1 MNHQFQID
9 NLDKKILK
17 FLMKDARVS
26 FLEIARQ
33 CNVSGA
39 SVHQRALKLQET
51 GVVSGSQF
59 RINPKMLGYL
69 TTAFV
74 GIQVNLTS
82 THTHEEVFQ
91 KITKIPEVV
100 ECHHTTGKYSLFLKI
115 YSMDNEHLKKIL
127 VEFIQ
132 SIPEVTA
139 TETFIS
145 LQEGFSRQLPIE
157 KSNGKSNANLFSSQE

>member
-1 MNHQFQID
+1 MNHQLQID

-17 FLMKDARVS
+17 YLMKDARVS

-39 SVHQRALKLQET
+39 SIHQRAIKLQEA

-59 RINPKMLGYL
+59 CINPKKLGYL

-127 VEFIQ
+127 VEQIQ

-145 LQEGFSRQLPIE
+145 LEEGFSRQLPIVRN
-157 KSNGKSNANLFSSQE
+157 NGTANTNLF

>member
-1 MNHQFQID
+1 MNHHFQID
-9 NLDKKILK
+9 NLDKKILS
-17 FLMKDARVS
+17 FLLKDARVS

-39 SVHQRALKLQET
+39 SVHQRAIKLQEA
-51 GVVSGSQF
+51 GIVSGSRF
-59 RINPKMLGYL
+59 CLSPKMLGYM

-127 VEFIQ
+127 VEHVQ

-145 LQEGFSRQLPIE
+145 LEEGFSRQLPIE
-157 KSNGKSNANLFSSQE
+157 KNNGQASSEQV

>member
-1 MNHQFQID
+1 MNHHFQID
-9 NLDKKILK
+9 SLDKKILT
-17 FLMKDARVS
+17 FLLKDARIS

-39 SVHQRALKLQET
+39 SVHQRAIKLQEA
-51 GVVSGSQF
+51 GIVSGSRF
-59 RINPKMLGYL
+59 CLNPKKLGYM

-127 VEFIQ
+127 VAYIQ

-145 LQEGFSRQLPIE
+145 LEEGFSRQLPIY
-157 KSNGKSNANLFSSQE
+157 KSNGTIASDKF

>member
-1 MNHQFQID
+1 MNNHFQID
-9 NLDKKILK
+9 NLDKQILT
-17 FLMKDARVS
+17 FLLKDARTS

-39 SVHQRALKLQET
+39 SVHQRAIKLQEA
-51 GVVSGSQF
+51 GIVSGSRF
-59 RINPKMLGYL
+59 CLSPKKLGYL

-127 VEFIQ
+127 VEHIQ

-145 LQEGFSRQLPIE
+145 LEEGFSRQLPIE
-157 KSNGKSNANLFSSQE
+157 KNNGKAFTDLF